1 MERLYKYGITREIR
15 PTKLK
20 ELGLIDKIE
29 AMIESGYSTEE
40 IKEYITKIIEKDK
53 KGERKWNR

>member
-15 PTKLK
+15 PTKIE
-20 ELGLIDKIE
+20 ELGLMDKIE

-40 IKEYITKIIEKDK
+40 IKEYVTKIIEKDK
-53 KGERKWNR
+53 KGEKK